1 MIPSANNL
9 EAWAAWADPVTT
21 LIVGA
26 AILVYIRR
34 VLKPRLRD
42 VEETQEERADR
53 WENQGVDSRERAV
66 LIDDNAERVDQLE
79 EVYGRLRQRVSRL
92 ERQFAAEHG
101 ADGLGEVD
109 SRSPDTRGDGP
120 VTDGHGGIGGQP
132 RASAW
137 ERDHPDLIQARDSPA
152 VESARA
158 SIHAAAERHEPEQTR
173 GGET

>member
-21 LIVGA
+21 LIVGG
-26 AILVYIRR
+26 AILVYIRK

-53 WENQGVDSRERAV
+53 WEDQGVNSRERAV

-79 EVYGRLRQRVSRL
+79 EVYDRLRQRVNRL

-101 ADGLGEVD
+101 VDSVDRID
-109 SRSPDTRGDGP
+109 SRSPDRQGDGP

-137 ERDHPDLIQARDSPA
+137 ERDHPDLIQVRDSPA

-158 SIHAAAERHEPEQTR
+158 SIHAAAERYNPEQTH
-173 GGET
+173 GGES

>member
-1 MIPSANNL
+1 MIPSASNL

-21 LIVGA
+21 LVVGG

-53 WENQGVDSRERAV
+53 WEDQGVNSRERAV

-79 EVYGRLRQRVSRL
+79 EVYGRLRQRVNRL

-101 ADGLGEVD
+101 ADGVGPLD
-109 SRSPDTRGDGP
+109 SRSPDTQGDGP

-158 SIHAAAERHEPEQTR
+158 SIHAAAERHDSEQTP
-173 GGET
+173 GGEP